1 MKEERGLRIE
11 TINWGKLSWVNVENP
26 SREEMDYLARHFNF
40 HPLDLDDCL
49 SKMQRPKI
57 DEYPDYLFMVL
68 HFPVFDKRMRVTQP
82 SQVSIFL
89 GENFLVTVHKG
100 DLKPIVN
107 FFKECKT
114 NETSREEY
122 MGSSASYLLYTILD
136 RLVNYCFPILNKIG
150 ENIEKVEDMI
160 FGDKMEQAIREI
172 ALLRRDIIHY
182 RRIIKPQTEVF
193 EHLEK
198 NGSKYALLKE
208 APHVY
213 FGDLADHCRKIQD
226 TLEDYRE
233 VIEGFKDT
241 NDTLTSFRINQVIRI
256 LTVISTIMLPLTL
269 IASIYGMNVPL
280 PGQGSPYFFP
290 LCMLFFLFLAGFMLF
305 LFKKKRWI

>member
-1 MKEERGLRIE
+1 MEEKSLRIDI
-11 TINWGKLSWVNVENP
+11 INWGKLSWVNVENP
-26 SREEMDYLARHFNF
+26 GRDEMDYLARHFNF

-49 SKMQRPKI
+49 SKIQRPKI

-89 GENFLVTVHKG
+89 GDDFLVTVHKG

-114 NETSREEY
+114 NETAREEY
-122 MGSSASYLLYTILD
+122 MGSSASFLLYTILD

-160 FGDKMEQAIREI
+160 FGDQMEKAIREI
-172 ALLRRDIIHY
+172 ALLRRDVIHY

-198 NGSKYALLKE
+198 NGSKYTFLKE

-241 NDTLTSFRINQVIRI
+241 NDTLASFRINQVMRI

-290 LCMLFFLFLAGFMLF
+290 LFILFSIFLIGAMLFVFR
-305 LFKKKRWI
+305 KKRWI